1 MRFGRQNTRRS
12 RSRWLMWN
20 LQWLPSKLP
29 SVLPAA
35 ANMANGYLLFPYFL
49 ISSALLTSAPCQVL
63 CKQHVPQMISSH
75 EKTWSGFSI
84 SDQTLIDGNPCTQ
97 SVDAGAAA
105 SPGSLLDPQ
114 APLQTYWIRIC
125 IFNMTSRWLVCGFK
139 FEKTCYIAI
148 TELLAIAIT
157 VCHLCES
164 FSALMED
171 EKKIYKEKDIN
182 GSWENGGST

>member
-1 MRFGRQNTRRS
+1 MTEIGSSDNVEGKMKTWEDLVTFWKLLKRWKSQRIPTVFTDMFRRLGEERERERERKAVEDWTSREHARQIVVGTESCHFCLGAGGLETIFPRLPCHSGFMRFGRQNTRRS

-75 EKTWSGFSI
+75 
-84 SDQTLIDGNPCTQ
+84 
-97 SVDAGAAA
+97 
-105 SPGSLLDPQ
+105 
-114 APLQTYWIRIC
+114 
-125 IFNMTSRWLVCGFK
+125 
-139 FEKTCYIAI
+139 
-148 TELLAIAIT
+148 
-157 VCHLCES
+157 
-164 FSALMED
+164 
-171 EKKIYKEKDIN
+171 
-182 GSWENGGST
+182 